1 MDTISYKD
9 YQIHA
14 APYELADTSE
24 WTIDI
29 QISVERDSE
38 TIFRKFSAGNTF
50 ESKDGAI
57 QHCFNFGKKIID
69 GEVPECT
76 VSDL

>member
-1 MDTISYKD
+1 MDTISYKG

-14 APYELADTSE
+14 APCQLADSGQ

-29 QISVERDSE
+29 HISVERGGE
-38 TIFRKFSAGNTF
+38 TKWRKFSAGNTF
-50 ESKDGAI
+50 VTKDEATR
-57 QHCFNFGKKIID
+57 HCFNYGKRIIE